1 MKTRSVEA
9 RPGAGLANAE
19 TLATLLG
26 ERALNLRQVL
36 LRAHRGMNRLISAK
50 FAGRGYSDVRPEHLT
65 VLANMN
71 LGETAVAEIA
81 ERAQMTPA
89 GVRELAADLERLGYL
104 QKAMEP
110 PRDGSEPLRF
120 TDQGW
125 ELMLTSFNI
134 QREIEA
140 GFREKL
146 QDGDLEQLRRILGVM
161 FDEG

>member
-1 MKTRSVEA
+1 MTARSSA
-9 RPGAGLANAE
+9 PRQDPTLANAE
-19 TLATLLG
+19 TLAALLG

-36 LRAHRGMNRLISAK
+36 LRAHRGMNRLIAAK
-50 FAGRGYSDVRPEHLT
+50 FSGRGYSDLRPEHLT

-81 ERAQMTPA
+81 ARAQMTPA
-89 GVRELAADLERLGYL
+89 GVCELAADLERLGYL
-104 QKAMEP
+104 QKAT
-110 PRDGSEPLRF
+110 GSPGGGPEPLRF

-146 QDGDLEQLRRILGVM
+146 QDGDLEQLRRILGAM